1 MGNTLTAARD
11 VVTEGA
17 RYTFTASDDQEP
29 WRYPRVNFA
38 WELHSMQ
45 TELAIIRRITW
56 FRVLCCLDQLAR
68 MLSHLEEIVARLIG
82 ILFRVWRLGIH
93 LLMLIDEVGG
103 RVVAKAGRGVPM
115 LLELTERAREVT
127 RF

>member
-29 WRYPRVNFA
+29 WRYPKVNFA
-38 WELHSMQ
+38 WELHSLQ
-45 TELAIIRRITW
+45 TELAIIRRITL
-56 FRVLCCLDQLAR
+56 FRLLCSLDQLAR
-68 MLSHLEEIVARLIG
+68 MIIHLEEIVARLIG
-82 ILFRVWRLGIH
+82 MLFRVWRLGVH

-103 RVVAKAGRGVPM
+103 RVVAKAGRGGPM
-115 LLELTERAREVT
+115 LLELTERAREVAH
-127 RF
+127 F